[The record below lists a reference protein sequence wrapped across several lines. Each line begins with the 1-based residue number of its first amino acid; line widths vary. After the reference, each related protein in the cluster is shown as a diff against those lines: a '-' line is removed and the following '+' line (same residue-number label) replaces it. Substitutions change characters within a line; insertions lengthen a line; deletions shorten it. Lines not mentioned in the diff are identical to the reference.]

1 MSFSYKITTC
11 TPFADIDECIDP
23 ESNDCDANA
32 ACNNTEGSY
41 TCLCPNGYQGDG
53 KICVGMSKL
62 YAIAGNY
69 EWFIVLFTSVV
80 IGRSNCFGVGDRRS
94 FLTLLMRLSL
104 VLVCR
109 QSFENLSI
117 SHARNTTFKGY
128 QTSKKQTL
136 LCPGRW
142 LYPVFSWFYIR
153 DAVLK
158 FVPVL

>member
-11 TPFADIDECIDP
+11 TPFTDIDECIDP

-69 EWFIVLFTSVV
+69 EWFIVLFTHVV
-80 IGRSNCFGVGDRRS
+80 IGRSNWFGVGDPRS
-94 FLTLLMRLSL
+94 SLTLLMHIY
-104 VLVCR
+104 
-109 QSFENLSI
+109 LSI
-117 SHARNTTFKGY
+117 FGFGLST
-128 QTSKKQTL
+128 
-136 LCPGRW
+136 
-142 LYPVFSWFYIR
+142 VI
-153 DAVLK
+153 
-158 FVPVL
+158 